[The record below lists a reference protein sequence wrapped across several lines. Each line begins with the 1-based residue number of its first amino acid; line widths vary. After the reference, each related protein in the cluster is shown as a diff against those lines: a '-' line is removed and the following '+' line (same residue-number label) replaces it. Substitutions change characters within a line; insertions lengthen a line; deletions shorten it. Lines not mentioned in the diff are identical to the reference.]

1 MIMQSAVL
9 YKCSMHTNI
18 YQLEPKLVAGK
29 IELAAEIESPT
40 GERSKLWY
48 RIPEELGQ
56 NLTGSAEPFLI
67 GAIFAAMSTKANVH
81 VHGTVSPF
89 LIRNLMEYQAYWY
102 ANLPAK
108 YNRVEITADTE
119 AETDVFPDLDRSIC
133 AFSGGLDS
141 CFTIYRHASGIC
153 GRLKRNLG
161 AALFV
166 HGFDIPLEDEESY
179 LRAFRTNQDTLKSV
193 GVPLYSVQSNH
204 RQLFEDWNI
213 THAAG
218 IASCLTLF
226 KRSFSEGIIPGTYC
240 YNDLAPLWGSNP
252 TSDHLMSSRNY
263 AIFHDGAIW
272 NRGSKLYHLRE
283 WQTAYERIRVCYS
296 NPKKD
301 QNCGH
306 CGKCLVTLLLVN
318 MLQLPVPCSF
328 PNSLSQEV
336 FDAVEELDEI
346 HIEALETLLKVGNR
360 LPFRDQIAE
369 LVQVNK
375 QRLKPKK
382 SIQHELKQTGERIK
396 ALFGKPPY

>member
-1 MIMQSAVL
+1 MITQSTVL
-9 YKCSMHTNI
+9 YKCGMRTNI
-18 YQLEPKLVAGK
+18 YPLEPKTKDGQ
-29 IELAAEIESPT
+29 IELSAEIETPT
-40 GERSKLWY
+40 GIRSRLWY
-48 RIPEELGQ
+48 MVPEELGE
-56 NLTGSAEPFLI
+56 NLTGSAEPYI
-67 GAIFAAMSTKANVH
+67 IAAIFAAMSTKANVH

-102 ANLPAK
+102 ANSPAK

-119 AETDVFPDLDRSIC
+119 AETDVFPDMDRSIC

-153 GRLKRNLG
+153 GRLKRNIG

-166 HGFDIPLEDEESY
+166 HGFDIPLEDESAFQ
-179 LRAFRTNQDTLKSV
+179 RAYRTNQDTLKSV
-193 GVPLYSVQSNH
+193 GIPLYTVKSNH
-204 RQLFEDWNI
+204 RLLFTDWNE

-226 KRSFSEGIIPGTYC
+226 KRGFSEGMIPGTYC

-252 TSDHLMSSRNY
+252 TSDHLMSSRNFS
-263 AIFHDGAIW
+263 IFHDGAIW

-296 NPKKD
+296 NIQKD
-301 QNCGH
+301 QNCGR
-306 CGKCLVTLLLVN
+306 CGKCLITLLLIN
-318 MLQLPVPCSF
+318 MLQLPNPCSF
-328 PNSLSQEV
+328 PEPLSKEI
-336 FDAVEELDEI
+336 FEEVEELDEV
-346 HIEALETLLKVGNR
+346 HIEALETLLKMGSRIPYRDELSNLIEENR
-360 LPFRDQIAE
+360 R
-369 LVQVNK
+369 
-375 QRLKPKK
+375 RLKPKK